1 MEQLTNLPGKAAV
14 HRAIKKES
22 RYGVTFAIIPL
33 VGYVLFHLI
42 PIAIAFITMFVDMDG
57 FKLGTMQWNGFANFK
72 AVFTDARFF
81 KSLGISVYLTLAHI
95 IGLVT
100 ALAVS
105 AVLSQKLRGAKAFTA
120 LFFIP
125 YVCSTVAVS
134 VMWQWMFDG
143 NYGIINSVLK
153 FLGSENGINWFGS
166 TKAYTPMLV
175 IVMAWQAPGYG
186 IVMYTAALTGVNPS
200 LYEAARIDGAGEFRL
215 FWNIM
220 LPLSK
225 PVIASIGLFTMVFHW
240 NSWFDVMIYI
250 DQSHSALWTLQYYIM
265 INYNNLSQIDST
277 KLPNL
282 ATDGVSQQAVRMA
295 LTIVGLVPILCIYPF
310 FQKFLKDGVYTGAV
324 KG

>member
-1 MEQLTNLPGKAAV
+1 
-14 HRAIKKES
+14 
-22 RYGVTFAIIPL
+22 
-33 VGYVLFHLI
+33 
-42 PIAIAFITMFVDMDG
+42 
-57 FKLGTMQWNGFANFK
+57 MQ
-72 AVFTDARFF
+72 
-81 KSLGISVYLTLAHI
+81 
-95 IGLVT
+95 
-100 ALAVS
+100 
-105 AVLSQKLRGAKAFTA
+105 
-120 LFFIP
+120 
-125 YVCSTVAVS
+125 
-134 VMWQWMFDG
+134 
-143 NYGIINSVLK
+143 
-153 FLGSENGINWFGS
+153 
-166 TKAYTPMLV
+166 
-175 IVMAWQAPGYG
+175 
-186 IVMYTAALTGVNPS
+186 
-200 LYEAARIDGAGEFRL
+200 EAARIDGAGEFRL